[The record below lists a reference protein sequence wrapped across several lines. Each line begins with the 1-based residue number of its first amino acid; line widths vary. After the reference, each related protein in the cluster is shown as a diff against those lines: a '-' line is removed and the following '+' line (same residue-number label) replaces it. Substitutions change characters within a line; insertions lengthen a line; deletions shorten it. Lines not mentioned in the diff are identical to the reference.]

1 MQALEAIAADMQ
13 AADAE
18 HSFSREVPTWAATLT
33 ALRAAIGEE
42 QGFSGRLAAGTKFAC
57 SGSPE
62 GSAPG
67 WEDSLEQAVTSV
79 LLWAQNASKPQGM
92 LRPLS
97 SRHLLIKLCVVELL

>member
-18 HSFSREVPTWAATLT
+18 HSFSSEVPSWAATLT
-33 ALRAAIGEE
+33 ALRAAIEEE
-42 QGFSGRLAAGTKFAC
+42 QGFSGRLAAGTKVAS

-79 LLWAQNASKPQGM
+79 LLWAQNASKPHGM
-92 LRPLS
+92 L
-97 SRHLLIKLCVVELL
+97 

>member
-18 HSFSREVPTWAATLT
+18 HSLSSEVPSWAATLT
-33 ALRAAIGEE
+33 ALRFAIEEE
-42 QGFSGRLAAGTKFAC
+42 QGFAGRLAAGTKVAS

-79 LLWAQNASKPQGM
+79 LLWAQHASKPHGM
-92 LRPLS
+92 LRPL
-97 SRHLLIKLCVVELL
+97 